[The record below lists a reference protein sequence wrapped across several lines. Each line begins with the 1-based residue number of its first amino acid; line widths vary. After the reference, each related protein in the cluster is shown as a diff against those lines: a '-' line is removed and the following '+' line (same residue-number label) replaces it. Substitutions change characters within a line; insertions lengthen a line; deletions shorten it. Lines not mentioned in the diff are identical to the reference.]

1 MTVSILL
8 SLYKSTPY
16 LERYFI
22 NLLKVEDI
30 DYYELSIVHN
40 DPTTEELEIID
51 RYKNKLNII
60 YKSVKRES
68 LYKSW
73 NRAIK
78 QSKGSFITMLNV
90 DDIRHVNSIK
100 NMSNF
105 LKENKDINF
114 CYGDFTVI
122 DDINKTKGKM
132 AKHKNF
138 TKFYG
143 IKESIGGPFF
153 MFRRSIIN
161 EIGLFDEQFKSGGDY
176 EFVARMALNYNGA
189 KVKGNHGFFLNE
201 KKGLSTNF
209 SNNFDS
215 IQELERTVIQLR
227 YGLLAEIDLKYFRRA
242 LNYDLNHIYNFDKKI
257 NYDFISTSFSPIFS
271 INRLLIKN
279 LKYHIIFLLR
289 KFKYLFK

>member
-8 SLYKSTPY
+8 SLYKSAPY

-30 DYYELSIVHN
+30 DNYELSIVHN
-40 DPTTEELEIID
+40 DPTTEETEIID
-51 RYKNKLNII
+51 RYINKLNII

-90 DDIRHVNSIK
+90 DDIRDVNSIK
-100 NMSNF
+100 NMSDF
-105 LKENKDINF
+105 LINNKEINF

-122 DDINKTKGKM
+122 DDINKAKGKL
-132 AKHKNF
+132 AKHKSF

-153 MFRRSIIN
+153 MFRRSIIS

-176 EFVARMALNYNGA
+176 EFVARMSLNYNGA
-189 KVKGNHGFFLNE
+189 KIKGNHGFFLNE
-201 KKGLSTNF
+201 KRGLSTNF
-209 SNNFDS
+209 SNNLYS

-227 YGLLAEIDLKYFRRA
+227 YGLLDEIDLKYFKKS
-242 LNYDLNHIYNFDKKI
+242 LKYDLNHIYNYEKKI
-257 NYDFISTSFSPIFS
+257 QFDFSSISFNSTFS
-271 INRLLIKN
+271 IKRLLIKN

-289 KFKYLFK
+289 KLKYLFK

>member
-8 SLYKSTPY
+8 SLYKSAPY

-289 KFKYLFK
+289 KLKYILK